1 MRANPSLALI
11 GPPNAGKT
19 TLYNWLTGSKFKTVN
34 YPGATVD
41 CHEGLTHPKY
51 GDSLKVVDTPGIYSL
66 APKSLDEW
74 ATYKILFAEDTRT
87 RMAITV
93 VDATQLERHLL
104 MPLILKKTGLPQVI
118 ALTMT
123 DLMKRSGKKV
133 DLEKLSARLGIPV
146 VGVEG
151 RHGQG
156 VVALLEKTK
165 SIFNSIKRTDFT
177 PPRPLTEKELHVL
190 HGEAA
195 LIALDCVDVYE
206 KSPTEDIFAQTRKI
220 DHFLLHPV
228 FGVIAFFLI
237 MGTLFSSIFWL
248 AAPMMDT
255 LDQSVNWL
263 SGQVSTYGPDSFV
276 TDFIANG
283 VILSAGA
290 VLVFIPQIFILFLG
304 ISWIEDSGYLARAA
318 TLIDRPLSWMGLSGR
333 AFVPLLSGFACA
345 VPAMMA
351 ARNIQSARERW
362 IAVFIL
368 PLMTCSARL
377 PVYALFLTFIFQ
389 GAAAWK
395 AGLSLAGLY
404 LLSLILG
411 ALSAGVL
418 NRMLAKTKRSHF
430 MMELPLYRRPRL
442 RFTIQSSWVKTK
454 SFALKAGPVIFSLAL
469 IIWGLSHFP
478 RAEGGVPPTLA
489 QSYLGKTGQLI
500 EPVFEPM
507 GADWRVGVGL
517 LSAFVAREVFVSS
530 MALVMNL
537 SNEMDDDAAQ
547 ASLIEKMHEAKKS
560 NGEPLFTV
568 ASVLAILVYFMI
580 ALQCLSTTATA
591 SREMGSWRFAA
602 AQVIALNIVAYIAAV
617 LVYQVASSFV

>member
-1 MRANPSLALI
+1 MRAHPSLALI

-41 CHEGLTHPKY
+41 CHVGVTHPKY
-51 GDSLKVVDTPGIYSL
+51 GESIKVIDTPGVYSL

-74 ATYKILFAEDTRT
+74 ATYKALFAENSQT

-93 VDATQLERHLL
+93 VDATQLERHLVIP
-104 MPLILKKTGLPQVI
+104 MILKKTGLKQVI

-133 DLEKLSARLGIPV
+133 NLEKLSARLGIPV
-146 VGVEG
+146 IGVEG

-156 VVALLEKTK
+156 VIALLENAKA
-165 SIFNSIKRTDFT
+165 IFHSNKRMDFS
-177 PPRPLTEKELHVL
+177 PPEKLTEKELHQL
-190 HGEAA
+190 HEFAA
-195 LIALDCVDVYE
+195 QVTQECVEVYE
-206 KSPTEDIFAQTRKI
+206 TTRAEDIFAQTRRL
-220 DHFLLHPV
+220 DHILLHPV
-228 FGVIAFFLI
+228 FGICAFFLI

-248 AAPMMDT
+248 AAPVMDL
-255 LDQSVNWL
+255 LDRGVTAL
-263 SGQVSTYGPDSFV
+263 SELILAHGPDSFV

-283 VILSAGA
+283 VILSAGS

-318 TLIDRPLSWMGLSGR
+318 TLIDRPLSWLGLSGR

-362 IAVFIL
+362 IAIFIL

-389 GAAAWK
+389 GTASWK

-404 LLSLILG
+404 LLSLIIG
-411 ALSAGVL
+411 ALAAGIL
-418 NRMLAKTKRSHF
+418 DRILKKSKTSHF

-442 RFTIQSSWVKTK
+442 RFTLQNSWVKTK
-454 SFALKAGPVIFSLAL
+454 SFAVRAGPVIFSLAL
-469 IIWGLSHFP
+469 LIWGLSHFP
-478 RAEGGVPPTLA
+478 RTENGMRPELA
-489 QSYLGKTGQLI
+489 QSYLGQAGKVI

-537 SNEMDDDAAQ
+537 SDQVEDPEN
-547 ASLIEKMHEAKKS
+547 STLLEKMHEAKKT
-560 NGEPLFTV
+560 NGDPLFTV
-568 ASVLAILVYFMI
+568 PSVLAILVFFMM

-591 SREMGSWRFAA
+591 SREMGSWKFAA
-602 AQVIALNIVAYIAAV
+602 GQVIGLNVIAYMAAV
-617 LVYQVASSFV
+617 LVYQVAVWAL

>member
-1 MRANPSLALI
+1 MRVDSSLALI

-41 CHEGLTHPKY
+41 CHIGVTHPKY
-51 GDSLKVVDTPGIYSL
+51 GESIKVIDTPGVYSL

-74 ATYKILFAEDTRT
+74 ATYKALFADDSHT

-104 MPLILKKTGLPQVI
+104 MPLILKKTGLKQVI

-123 DLMKRSGKKV
+123 DLVKRSGKKV
-133 DLEKLSARLGIPV
+133 NLEKLSERLGIPV

-156 VVALLEKTK
+156 VIALLEQSKA
-165 SIFNSIKRTDFT
+165 IFHSIKRTDFSA
-177 PPRPLTEKELHVL
+177 PQKLSEKELREL
-190 HGEAA
+190 HDLAEQLAR
-195 LIALDCVDVYE
+195 DCVEEYE
-206 KSPTEDIFAQTRKI
+206 STRADDIFAQTRRI
-220 DHFLLHPV
+220 DHILLHPV
-228 FGVIAFFLI
+228 FGVLAFFLI

-248 AAPMMDT
+248 ASPVMDF
-255 LDQSVNWL
+255 LDSSFTW
-263 SGQVSTYGPDSFV
+263 VSEQMLAWGPDSFV
-276 TDFIANG
+276 TDFLANG
-283 VILSAGA
+283 VILSAGS

-351 ARNIQSARERW
+351 ARNIQSSRERW
-362 IAVFIL
+362 IAIFIL

-377 PVYALFLTFIFQ
+377 PVYALFLTFVFQ
-389 GAAAWK
+389 GSASWK

-404 LLSLILG
+404 LLSLIIG
-411 ALSAGVL
+411 ALAAGIL
-418 NRMLAKTKRSHF
+418 DRILKQNKRSHF
-430 MMELPLYRRPRL
+430 MMELPLYRRPRF
-442 RFTIQSSWVKTK
+442 RFTVQSSWVKTK
-454 SFALKAGPVIFSLAL
+454 SFAVRAGPVIFSLAL
-469 IIWGLSHFP
+469 LIWGLSHFP
-478 RAEGGVPPTLA
+478 RTETGARPELA
-489 QSYLGKTGQLI
+489 QSYLGRAGQLI

-537 SNEMDDDAAQ
+537 STDTEDPENTT
-547 ASLIEKMHEAKKS
+547 LLEKMHEAKKTD
-560 NGEPLFTV
+560 GTPLFTIP
-568 ASVLAILVYFMI
+568 SVLAILVFFMI
-580 ALQCLSTTATA
+580 ALQCLSTSATA
-591 SREMGSWRFAA
+591 SREMGSWQFAVL
-602 AQVIALNIVAYIAAV
+602 QVIVLNITAYLAAILVYQAAV
-617 LVYQVASSFV
+617 LVV

>member
-1 MRANPSLALI
+1 MRDHPSLALI

-41 CHEGLTHPKY
+41 CHIGVTHPKY
-51 GDSLKVVDTPGIYSL
+51 GESIKVIDTPGVYSL

-74 ATYKILFAEDTRT
+74 ATYKALFADDSHT

-104 MPLILKKTGLPQVI
+104 MPLILKKTGLKQVI

-133 DLEKLSARLGIPV
+133 NLEKLSERLGIPV

-156 VVALLEKTK
+156 VVALLEQAKT
-165 SIFNSIKRTDFT
+165 IFHSIKRTDFS
-177 PPRPLTEKELHVL
+177 PPQKISEKEMHELHAF
-190 HGEAA
+190 AA
-195 LIALDCVDVYE
+195 AAAQDCVDIYE
-206 KSPTEDIFAQTRKI
+206 STRAEDIFAQTRRL
-220 DHFLLHPV
+220 DHILLHPV
-228 FGVIAFFLI
+228 FGVLAFFLI

-248 AAPMMDT
+248 AAPVMDL
-255 LDQSVNWL
+255 LDSSFSWL
-263 SGQVSTYGPDSFV
+263 SEQVVAKGPDSFV

-283 VILSAGA
+283 IILSAGS

-362 IAVFIL
+362 IAIFIL

-389 GAAAWK
+389 GSASWK

-404 LLSLILG
+404 LLSLIVG
-411 ALSAGVL
+411 ALAAGVL
-418 NRMLAKTKRSHF
+418 DRILKKTKQSHF

-454 SFALKAGPVIFSLAL
+454 SFAVRAGPVIFSLAL
-469 IIWGLSHFP
+469 LIWGLSHFP
-478 RAEGGVPPTLA
+478 RAENGGRPELA
-489 QSYLGKTGQLI
+489 QSYLGQAGQII

-537 SNEMDDDAAQ
+537 SEETEDPDNTT
-547 ASLIEKMHEAKKS
+547 LLEKMHEAKKA

-568 ASVLAILVYFMI
+568 PSVLSILVFFMI

-591 SREMGSWRFAA
+591 SREMGSWKFAA
-602 AQVIALNIVAYIAAV
+602 VQVIALNVVAYIAAV
-617 LVYQVASSFV
+617 LVFQIAMWVL

>member
-1 MRANPSLALI
+1 MRAHPSLALI

-41 CHEGLTHPKY
+41 CHIGVTHPKY
-51 GDSLKVVDTPGIYSL
+51 GESVKVIDTPGVYSL

-74 ATYKILFAEDTRT
+74 ATYKALFADDSQT

-93 VDATQLERHLL
+93 VDATQLERHLV
-104 MPLILKKTGLPQVI
+104 MPLILKKTGLKQII

-123 DLMKRSGKKV
+123 DLMKRGGKKV
-133 DLEKLSARLGIPV
+133 NLEKLSERLGIPV

-156 VVALLEKTK
+156 VVALLEQAKA
-165 SIFNSIKRTDFT
+165 IFHSIKRTDFS
-177 PPRPLTEKELHVL
+177 PPQKLSEKELNEL
-190 HGEAA
+190 HQFASLAA
-195 LIALDCVDVYE
+195 QDCVEVYE
-206 KSPTEDIFAQTRKI
+206 TSRAEDIFAQTRRI
-220 DHFLLHPV
+220 DHILLHPV
-228 FGVIAFFLI
+228 FGIFAFFLI

-248 AAPMMDT
+248 AAPLMDY
-255 LDQSVNWL
+255 LDSSFSWMSERVLAW
-263 SGQVSTYGPDSFV
+263 GPDSFV

-283 VILSAGA
+283 VILSAGS

-389 GAAAWK
+389 GSASWK

-404 LLSLILG
+404 LLSLIIG
-411 ALSAGVL
+411 ALAAGVL
-418 NRMLAKTKRSHF
+418 DRILKQAKRSHF

-454 SFALKAGPVIFSLAL
+454 SFAVKAGPVIFSLAL

-478 RAEGGVPPTLA
+478 LGENGARPELA
-489 QSYLGKTGQLI
+489 QSYLGKSGQLI

-537 SNEMDDDAAQ
+537 SSENEDPEN
-547 ASLIEKMHEAKKS
+547 STLLEKMHEAKKS
-560 NGEPLFTV
+560 DGEPLFTV
-568 ASVLAILVYFMI
+568 PSVLAILVFFMI

-591 SREMGSWRFAA
+591 SREMGSWKFAA
-602 AQVIALNIVAYIAAV
+602 VQVIVLNVVAYIAAV
-617 LVYQVASSFV
+617 LVYQVAVLVL